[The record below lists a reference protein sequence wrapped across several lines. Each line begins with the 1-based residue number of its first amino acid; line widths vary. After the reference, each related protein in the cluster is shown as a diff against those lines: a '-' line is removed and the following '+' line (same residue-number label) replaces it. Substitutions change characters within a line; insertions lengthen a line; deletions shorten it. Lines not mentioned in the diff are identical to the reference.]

1 MIVLLAK
8 YYAKPGLVESVIE
21 KLREMG
27 DLVKAHE
34 PGCVLYQVS
43 RAQENPDFLLL
54 YEQYV
59 DQAAVDAH
67 RATPHFQSYILDA
80 IIPMLE
86 KREVEF
92 FDLTIA

>member
-8 YYAKPGLVESVIE
+8 YYAKPGKVEAVIE

-27 DLVKAHE
+27 ELVKAHE
-34 PGCVLYQVS
+34 PGCALYQIS
-43 RAQENPDFLLL
+43 QSKENPDFLLL

-59 DQAAVDAH
+59 DQAAVDGH
-67 RATPHFQSYILDA
+67 RATAHFQMYILD
-80 IIPMLE
+80 IVVPMLE

-92 FDLTIA
+92 FDLAIS

>member
-8 YYAKPGLVESVIE
+8 YYVKPGNAETVIE

-27 DLVKAHE
+27 ELVKANE
-34 PGCVLYQVS
+34 PGCTMYQIS
-43 RAQENPDFLLL
+43 RAQDNPDFLLL
-54 YEQYV
+54 YEQYI

-67 RATPHFQSYILDA
+67 RATPHFQTYILDT

-86 KREVEF
+86 KREVAF
-92 FDLTIA
+92 FDLVIQ

>member
-8 YYAKPGLVESVIE
+8 YYAKPGTVETVIE

-27 DLVKAHE
+27 ELVKEHE
-34 PGCVLYQVS
+34 PGCSLYQIS
-43 RAQENPDFLLL
+43 RSKENPDFLLL

-59 DQAAVDAH
+59 DQAAVEAH
-67 RATPHFQSYILDA
+67 RATPHFQTYILDT

-92 FDLTIA
+92 FDLVIQ

>member
-8 YYAKPGLVESVIE
+8 YYVKPGQTETVIE

-27 DLVKAHE
+27 ELVKKHE
-34 PGCVLYQVS
+34 LGCALYQIS
-43 RAQENPDFLLL
+43 HSQENPDFLLL

-59 DQAAVDAH
+59 DQAAVAAH
-67 RATPHFQSYILDA
+67 RGTPHFQTYILDS
-80 IIPMLE
+80 IIPLLQ

-92 FDLTIA
+92 FNLVIQ

>member
-8 YYAKPGLVESVIE
+8 YYTKPGMVETVIE

-27 DLVKAHE
+27 ELVKEHE
-34 PGCVLYQVS
+34 LGCVLYQIS
-43 RAQENPDFLLL
+43 RSQEKPDFLLL

-59 DQAAVDAH
+59 DQTAIDAH
-67 RATPHFQSYILDA
+67 RATPYFQTYILDT

-92 FDLTIA
+92 FDLTIS

>member
-1 MIVLLAK
+1 MIVLVAK
-8 YYAKPGLVESVIE
+8 YYVKPGMVETVIE

-27 DLVKAHE
+27 ELVKAHE
-34 PGCVLYQVS
+34 PGCALYQIS
-43 RAQENPDFLLL
+43 RSQENPDFLLL

-67 RATPHFQSYILDA
+67 RATPHFQTYILDT

-92 FDLTIA
+92 FDLTIS

>member
-1 MIVLLAK
+1 MIVLVAK
-8 YYAKPGLVESVIE
+8 YYVKPGYTETVVE

-27 DLVKAHE
+27 ELVQAHE
-34 PGCVLYQVS
+34 PGCVLYQIS
-43 RAQENPDFLLL
+43 RARENPDFLLL

-59 DQAAVDAH
+59 DEAAVAAH
-67 RATPHFQSYILDA
+67 RATPHFQTYIADT

-92 FDLTIA
+92 FDLAIS